1 MALQELLASY
11 NFAIMDIESIQST
24 KEHKCIRKISILAKD
39 GFTDITRE
47 FTPCRHF
54 HELEEKY
61 RKAFLYCKKHI
72 HKLPYKPNYQLKNI
86 QPCRC
91 AVEVIKDFLCDNKI
105 TIVVYKGGSVERD
118 FCADIDIPSYN
129 IEQLGVG
136 RAFNHDPEQEV
147 RFFFNELVRLNVIS
161 VDSY

>member
-61 RKAFLYCKKHI
+61 RKAFLYFSRTSFIAKKI
-72 HKLPYKPNYQLKNI
+72 FLFVVKRTYQSIL
-86 QPCRC
+86 
-91 AVEVIKDFLCDNKI
+91 EL
-105 TIVVYKGGSVERD
+105 Y
-118 FCADIDIPSYN
+118 
-129 IEQLGVG
+129 
-136 RAFNHDPEQEV
+136 
-147 RFFFNELVRLNVIS
+147 FF
-161 VDSY
+161 